1 MTILKYKDYAGS
13 ADLDMDRGVLRG
25 KILFIGDLV
34 TYEAPTVKELQQ
46 EFEAAVDDYV
56 DTCKEIGKA
65 PQKSFTGVFNV
76 RIEPECHKALAML
89 AAIDGRTLN
98 AVVAEALHGYVNDR
112 GTSARKGKDLHRP
125 VAGESPVSEGIA
137 SSTQTTR
144 WESLDV
150 QLH

>member
-13 ADLDMDRGVLRG
+13 ADLDMERGVLRG

-34 TYEAPTVKELQQ
+34 TYEAPTVKKLQQ

-56 DTCKEIGKA
+56 DTCKQIGKA

-76 RIEPECHKALAML
+76 RIEPACHKALAML
-89 AAIDGRTLN
+89 AATNGRTLN
-98 AVVAEALHGYVNDR
+98 AIVAEALHGYVNDR
-112 GTSARKGKDLHRP
+112 GASPRKVEHLRRL
-125 VAGESPVSEGIA
+125 VLESPVSEGIA

>member
-34 TYEAPTVKELQQ
+34 TYEAPTVQQLQQ

-56 DTCKEIGKA
+56 DTCKQIGKA

-89 AAIDGRTLN
+89 AAADGRALN
-98 AVVAEALHGYVNDR
+98 ALVAEALHCYVNDR
-112 GTSARKGKDLHRP
+112 GTSARKVEHLHR
-125 VAGESPVSEGIA
+125 VVIESPVSEGIA
-137 SSTQTTR
+137 SSTRITR